1 MTAIHILLQAGN
13 VTISSAVN
21 QIIEQVG
28 VPVFDAILFV
38 GGIAFITPFIIMLAY
53 TIEYLIHPTSFGR
66 STALSEAITHAKRP
80 ILGALF
86 IFLGIYIGLFI
97 MGLAS
102 GNATLTQNAGTYA
115 LEILEAMLRETA
127 SVFSLLIKHAL
138 STTP

>member
-21 QIIEQVG
+21 QIVEQVG

-102 GNATLTQNAGTYA
+102 GNTTLTQNAGTYA